1 MADLQREIAL
11 EFVRVTEAAAL
22 RASRWLGLGDK
33 DGVDKAASDA
43 MRGMLDL
50 IAIRG
55 TVIIGEGVKDRAPM
69 LHIGEKVGNWREYAP
84 EVDIAV
90 DPVDGTRLVANGL
103 PNALAIIAAGSKGS
117 FMAIPS
123 FYMYK
128 LACGPQLR
136 GKLDINCSVSANLAV
151 ASAELGKDIRD
162 LTVVILD
169 RDRHRDLIAEVRRA
183 GARIRLIGD
192 GDVAGAIS
200 TAISFDNGSADICL
214 GIGGAPEG
222 VLAAAALNC
231 LGGEIQARFHIV
243 RAEERTLIER
253 AGYDPGAVYRTEELA
268 RGQDIIFAATGVTG
282 GEFLQGVSFGSHQ
295 AMTHSVVMRSKYKT
309 VRYIKAIHNL
319 NYKTIPS
326 RERNQEEFV

>member
-22 RASRWLGLGDK
+22 RSSRWLGLGDK

-55 TVIIGEGVKDRAPM
+55 TVIIGEGLKDRAPM
-69 LHIGEKVGNWREYAP
+69 LHIDEKVGNWREHAP

-103 PNALAIIAAGSKGS
+103 PNAISIMAAGAKGS
-117 FMAIPS
+117 LMSIPS
-123 FYMYK
+123 FYMHK

-136 GKLDINCSVSANLAV
+136 GKLDINRSVAENLSV
-151 ASAELGKDIRD
+151 AAAALGKSVKD
-162 LTVVILD
+162 LTVTILD
-169 RDRHRDLIAEVRRA
+169 RERHRELIAEVRRT

-192 GDVAGAIS
+192 GDVAGAIA
-200 TAISFDNGSADICL
+200 TAISFDNGNADICL
-214 GIGGAPEG
+214 GIGGAPEA
-222 VLAAAALNC
+222 VLTAAALSC
-231 LGGEIQARFHIV
+231 LGGEIQTRFYFGN
-243 RAEERTLIER
+243 AEERALVER
-253 AGYDPGAVYRTEELA
+253 AGLDPDAVYRTEDLA
-268 RGQDIIFAATGVTG
+268 RGEDIIFAATGVTG

-295 AMTHSVVMRSKYKT
+295 ATTHSVVMRSKYKT